1 MIIMIL
7 FLIIIAQAGCVH
19 ADPSFQFSY
28 PAICLLFH
36 QPDQIGQPPA
46 M

>member
-19 ADPSFQFSY
+19 ADPSFQLTIF
-28 PAICLLFH
+28 LFWLTY
-36 QPDQIGQPPA
+36 ITLFLFKG
-46 M
+46 